1 MFCFD
6 HVAVTAVDFEGTKKF
21 YGALGFEELK
31 SWTYEPRKMQACMLK
46 NEGGQ
51 CIEIFHFEDYIPTAD
66 TVGSHFARDGE
77 AIEEDLP
84 QIGLKHL
91 AFRVKDLRAVVEKL
105 QSEGLCGEVDIMPGG
120 HGNIYC
126 FIRDPNGVFVE
137 FMENPYFED

>member
-6 HVAVTAVDFEGTKKF
+6 HVAITAIDFEGTKKF
-21 YGALGFEELK
+21 YSVLGFEELK

-46 NEGGQ
+46 NAEGK
-51 CIEIFHFEDYIPTAD
+51 CIEIFHFEDYIPAPE
-66 TVGSHFARDGE
+66 TVGSRFARDGE

-91 AFRVKDLRAVVEKL
+91 AFRVKDLRAVVARL

-120 HGNIYC
+120 LGNIYC